1 MPWPEPDPRDIK
13 VTRGEFWNAIAS
25 RILLAIC
32 VVILFAI
39 AIGPLFGC
47 SAQSQPASADFP
59 LCGSGPRITCVV
71 DGDTFW
77 IDGVKVRIVD
87 IDAPEVSEP
96 QCAAEEAL
104 GRRATLRLQ
113 ELLNEGPFEVRVS
126 GRSEDR
132 YGRQLRVLMRN
143 GRSIGDQ
150 LVSEGLARTW
160 EGRRRPWC

>member
-1 MPWPEPDPRDIK
+1 M
-13 VTRGEFWNAIAS
+13 G
-25 RILLAIC
+25 L
-32 VVILFAI
+32 
-39 AIGPLFGC
+39 
-47 SAQSQPASADFP
+47 SACEAQGQTTDTTFT
-59 LCGSGPRITCVV
+59 LCGSGPRINCVV

-87 IDAPEVSEP
+87 IDTPETHQP

-113 ELLNEGPFEVRVS
+113 ELLNEEPFEMRVS

-132 YGRQLRVLMRN
+132 YGRQLRVLVRD